1 MNRTGKVLGGILII
15 LGALFLLRNLNIIGP
30 IWHYINIGR
39 LFGLIGKFWP
49 SLFLILPGLLF
60 HTGYFSGRRKDP
72 GLLVP
77 GGILLVLGAAF
88 QINMLFGGWGFTWP
102 VYIFAV
108 AFGLFELYVFGN
120 RDRGLLIP
128 IGILTGLSVIFFFV
142 FSVKSLLGFNTS
154 SFIVP
159 AVLIGIGLI
168 ILFGGKGNGGR
179 QKF

>member
-1 MNRTGKVLGGILII
+1 MNRTGKVLGSIFII

-30 IWHYINIGR
+30 IWQYVNIGR
-39 LFGLIGKFWP
+39 IIGTFWP

-60 HTGYFSGRRKDP
+60 HLGYLSGRKKDP
-72 GLLVP
+72 GVLVP

-88 QINMLFGGWGFTWP
+88 QVNMLFGGWEITWP
-102 VYIFAV
+102 IYIFSV

-128 IGILTGLSVIFFFV
+128 IGILTGLSAIFFFV
-142 FSVKSLLGFNTS
+142 FSVKTLLGINTQ

-168 ILFGGKGNGGR
+168 VLFGGKGNGGR